1 LKSGTSAI
9 WKKRVAEWRASGKTA
24 EAFSTGRGWS
34 AQTLLWW
41 SSRLGRK
48 APAPIVRVAQLVRS
62 TAGSSNTR
70 GAGAVVVE
78 DLDARLRITI
88 EAGADRELVT
98 TVLELVAGRR
108 DQ

>member
-1 LKSGTSAI
+1 MSDTSAI

-24 EAFSTGRGWS
+24 EAFSAGRGWS
-34 AQTLLWW
+34 PQTLLWW

-48 APAPIVRVAQLVRS
+48 AQAPIVRVAQLVRS
-62 TAGSSNTR
+62 TASGGDAR

-88 EAGADRELVT
+88 EAGADRGLVT
-98 TVLELVAGRR
+98 TVLELIAGRR
-108 DQ
+108 DR

>member
-1 LKSGTSAI
+1 MSGSSAI

-24 EAFSTGRGWS
+24 EAFSAGRGWS
-34 AQTLLWW
+34 PQTLRWW

-48 APAPIVRVAQLVRS
+48 AQPPIVRVAQLVR
-62 TAGSSNTR
+62 TAASGSDVR

-78 DLDARLRITI
+78 DFDARLRITI

-98 TVLELVAGRR
+98 TVLAVVAGRR
-108 DQ
+108 DR